1 MRQNSAPA
9 DEVLDRTARR
19 FGLYDAVTLRAA
31 VDGTLWSA
39 ELQARTCELV
49 PMGAVSDDGSCD
61 FQDDRLSLL
70 VSQGDLT
77 HHHPHGIRGSA
88 YV

>member
-1 MRQNSAPA
+1 MH
-9 DEVLDRTARR
+9 DITDREQVEEALAGISRRLIEAQEQERGRIARELHDDIGQR
-19 FGLYDAVTLRAA
+19 F
-31 VDGTLWSA
+31 DGN
-39 ELQARTCELV
+39 
-49 PMGAVSDDGSCD
+49 CD

-88 YV
+88 HV